1 MPEPQTYIID
11 AEAWRRALLAIK
23 RRILDAQPVEA
34 LRQLDE
40 LLDALVTI
48 D

>member
-1 MPEPQTYIID
+1 MTDSTSYNID